1 MRYAESAYST
11 EFSSGLIEFDRNW
24 QGIFVTALTF
34 LLDQAIFIC
43 KVCSFSQ
50 AIAMVFTDMG
60 KERNFIST
68 CNSTCAF
75 VLILLYVLCQCV
87 YMY

>member
-1 MRYAESAYST
+1 MRYAESTYST
-11 EFSSGLIEFDRNW
+11 ESSSGLIEFDRNW
-24 QGIFVTALTF
+24 QGTFVTALTF

-43 KVCSFSQ
+43 NVCSFSQ
-50 AIAMVFTDMG
+50 AIATVFTDMG

-68 CNSTCAF
+68 CNSTCVF
-75 VLILLYVLCQCV
+75 FQLYVLCQCV